1 MIKLN
6 LIKSNEPAQPVNR
19 WNTMKVTS
27 SMEPQM
33 TMQSNLLK
41 AELKY
46 VARPRAYILTPGDWY
61 LNICRYRNIHKS
73 MYKCTFDKIVA
84 FLINYDFYI
93 LKNDTRYLLSNVK
106 GRFKGTFQ
114 FVCPTFFNQG
124 LPNLLQG
131 ILLSIVYMYIPDL
144 IQARRAL
151 GSSDQRPQRP

>member
-1 MIKLN
+1 MIKL
-6 LIKSNEPAQPVNR
+6 NEPAQPGNR

-61 LNICRYRNIHKS
+61 LNICRYRNIHES
-73 MYKCTFDKIVA
+73 MYKYT
-84 FLINYDFYI
+84 LINYDFYI

-131 ILLSIVYMYIPDL
+131 ILLFIIF
-144 IQARRAL
+144 
-151 GSSDQRPQRP
+151 RPAVH